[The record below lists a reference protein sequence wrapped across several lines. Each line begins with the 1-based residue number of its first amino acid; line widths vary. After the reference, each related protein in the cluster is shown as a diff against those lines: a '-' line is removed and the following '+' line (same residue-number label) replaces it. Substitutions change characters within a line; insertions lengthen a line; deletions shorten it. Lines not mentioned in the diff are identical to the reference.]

1 MISHHERKRLTEAY
15 NREPVTGAAV
25 ILKCVA
31 GLLVVAGLAIVG
43 VQTDATD
50 ATDATAT
57 AANQQRRQSQDKA
70 SVAHS
75 KMLYQERQT
84 RLEAAPPIGSIEI
97 PSTNAAESNPNQ
109 RSSLT
114 QREEGPAKPLNN

>member
-1 MISHHERKRLTEAY
+1 MISHHERKRLTEAF

-43 VQTDATD
+43 VQTDTTD
-50 ATDATAT
+50 ASATAT

-70 SVAHS
+70 SIAHS

-84 RLEAAPPIGSIEI
+84 RLQAASPIVGIEI
-97 PSTNAAESNPNQ
+97 PSANAADGNPNQ
-109 RSSLT
+109 KSSLT
-114 QREEGPAKPLNN
+114 QREEVPAKPLNN

>member
-1 MISHHERKRLTEAY
+1 MGTAI
-15 NREPVTGAAV
+15 
-25 ILKCVA
+25 IMKCVA

-50 ATDATAT
+50 TIAT
-57 AANQQRRQSQDKA
+57 AANQQLLAGQDKA
-70 SVAHS
+70 SIAHS

-97 PSTNAAESNPNQ
+97 HSANAAESNPNQ

>member
-1 MISHHERKRLTEAY
+1 MISHHERKRLTEAF

-50 ATDATAT
+50 ASAT

-97 PSTNAAESNPNQ
+97 HSANAAESNANQ

>member
-1 MISHHERKRLTEAY
+1 MISHHERKRLTEAF

-50 ATDATAT
+50 ATAT
-57 AANQQRRQSQDKA
+57 AANQQRRQSPDKA

-75 KMLYQERQT
+75 KTLYLERQT
-84 RLEAAPPIGSIEI
+84 RLGAVQTVVGIEI
-97 PSTNAAESNPNQ
+97 PSANAAHGNPNQ
-109 RSSLT
+109 KSSLT
-114 QREEGPAKPLNN
+114 QREEAPAKPLNN

>member
-1 MISHHERKRLTEAY
+1 MISHHERKRLTEAF

-43 VQTDATD
+43 VQTD

-97 PSTNAAESNPNQ
+97 HSATAAESNPNQ

>member
-1 MISHHERKRLTEAY
+1 MISHHERKRLTEAF

-50 ATDATAT
+50 ATAT
-57 AANQQRRQSQDKA
+57 AANQQRRQSPDKA

-75 KMLYQERQT
+75 KTLYLERQS
-84 RLEAAPPIGSIEI
+84 RLGAAPTIGGIEL
-97 PSTNAAESNPNQ
+97 PSANAADGNSNQ
-109 RSSLT
+109 KSSLT
-114 QREEGPAKPLNN
+114 QREDAPAKPLNN

>member
-1 MISHHERKRLTEAY
+1 MISHHERKRLTEAF

-50 ATDATAT
+50 ATAT

-75 KMLYQERQT
+75 KML
-84 RLEAAPPIGSIEI
+84 GSIEI
-97 PSTNAAESNPNQ
+97 QSANAAESNPNQ

>member
-1 MISHHERKRLTEAY
+1 MISHHERKRLTEAF

-50 ATDATAT
+50 ETAT

-84 RLEAAPPIGSIEI
+84 RLEAAPPIGSSKSI
-97 PSTNAAESNPNQ
+97 PRMPPKVT
-109 RSSLT
+109 RT
-114 QREEGPAKPLNN
+114 KGRV

>member
-1 MISHHERKRLTEAY
+1 MISHHERKRLTEAF

-50 ATDATAT
+50 ATAT

-70 SVAHS
+70 SIAHS
-75 KMLYQERQT
+75 KTLYMERQT
-84 RLEAAPPIGSIEI
+84 RLGAAQTVVVEI
-97 PSTNAAESNPNQ
+97 PSANAADGNPNQ
-109 RSSLT
+109 KSSLT
-114 QREEGPAKPLNN
+114 QREGVPAKPLNN

>member
-1 MISHHERKRLTEAY
+1 MISHHERKRLTEAF

-43 VQTDATD
+43 VQTD

-84 RLEAAPPIGSIEI
+84 RLEAAPPIGSSKSI
-97 PSTNAAESNPNQ
+97 PRMPPKVT
-109 RSSLT
+109 RT
-114 QREEGPAKPLNN
+114 KGRV